1 MKSQLVAVRRISLAS
16 LATLALGCGSCGDA
30 DDGRPPVFPAQG
42 RIVVGGRP
50 ADHAL
55 VILVPT
61 GTAGDPSL
69 RPSGRCDAEGRFR
82 LGTYAADDGAPA
94 GEYAVLI
101 RWSRRLS
108 GPRDDPDMGPDR
120 LGGRGLDSINPPA
133 RVTIMPGANDLGTI
147 RVR

>member
-1 MKSQLVAVRRISLAS
+1 MNLGLVSLRRIAMGSVA
-16 LATLALGCGSCGDA
+16 AVALGCCSCGDA
-30 DDGRPPVFPAQG
+30 DDGRPPVFAAQG
-42 RIVVGGRP
+42 RIVVGDRP

-55 VILVPT
+55 VILVPA
-61 GTAGDPSL
+61 GRAGDPNI

-94 GEYAVLI
+94 GEYAVLV
-101 RWSRRLS
+101 RWSRPSS

-120 LGGRGLDSINPPA
+120 LGGRGLDPNNPPA
-133 RVTIMPGANDLGTI
+133 RVTIKPGDNDLGTI